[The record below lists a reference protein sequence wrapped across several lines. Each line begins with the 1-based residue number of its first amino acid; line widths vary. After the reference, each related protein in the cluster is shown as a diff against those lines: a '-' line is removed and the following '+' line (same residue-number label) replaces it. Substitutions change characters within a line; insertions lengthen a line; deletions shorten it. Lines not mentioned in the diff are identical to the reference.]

1 MLAAWKDKLFSLTI
15 KTTIITM
22 EKAITLN
29 EHFTNKVI
37 TKDLVDECKGEV
49 LSKMKELNYNYTTR
63 YSVAAI
69 ALFLDTLY
77 REEIEEILNVLNL
90 QEK

>member
-1 MLAAWKDKLFSLTI
+1 
-15 KTTIITM
+15 M

-37 TKDLVDECKGEV
+37 TKYLVEECKEEV
-49 LSKMKELNYNYTTR
+49 LSKMKELKYNSSAC

-69 ALFLDTLY
+69 SLFLDTL
-77 REEIEEILNVLNL
+77 RRDEREEILNVLNL

>member
-1 MLAAWKDKLFSLTI
+1 MAAWKDKLFSLTI
-15 KTTIITM
+15 KTTITTM
-22 EKAITLN
+22 EKTIALN

-37 TKDLVDECKGEV
+37 TKDLVDECKEEV
-49 LSKMKELNYNYTTR
+49 LSKMKDLKYNSTTC

-69 ALFLDTLY
+69 ALFLDTL
-77 REEIEEILNVLNL
+77 RKEEREEILNVLNL

>member
-1 MLAAWKDKLFSLTI
+1 
-15 KTTIITM
+15 M

-37 TKDLVDECKGEV
+37 TKDLVDECKEEI

-77 REEIEEILNVLNL
+77 RDEREEILNVLNL

>member
-1 MLAAWKDKLFSLTI
+1 
-15 KTTIITM
+15 M
-22 EKAITLN
+22 E
-29 EHFTNKVI
+29 KVI
-37 TKDLVDECKGEV
+37 TLTELICNNVISKDLVNECKGEI
-49 LSKMKELNYNYTTR
+49 LSKMKKLNYNYTTR

-77 REEIEEILNVLNL
+77 RDERKEILNVLNL

>member
-1 MLAAWKDKLFSLTI
+1 
-15 KTTIITM
+15 M

-37 TKDLVDECKGEV
+37 TKDLVEECKGEV
-49 LSKMKELNYNYTTR
+49 LSKMKELKYNSNAC

-69 ALFLDTLY
+69 ALFLDTLR
-77 REEIEEILNVLNL
+77 REEREEILNVLNL
-90 QEK
+90 Q

>member
-1 MLAAWKDKLFSLTI
+1 
-15 KTTIITM
+15 M

-29 EHFTNKVI
+29 EHFCNRVI
-37 TKDLVDECKGEV
+37 TKSLVDECNGEV
-49 LSKMKELNYNYTTR
+49 LSKMKELKYNSSAC

-69 ALFLDTLY
+69 ALFLDTLR
-77 REEIEEILNVLNL
+77 REEREEILNVLNL

>member
-1 MLAAWKDKLFSLTI
+1 
-15 KTTIITM
+15 M

-29 EHFTNKVI
+29 EHFFNQVI
-37 TKDLVDECKGEV
+37 TKRLVEKCKEDI
-49 LSKMKELNYNYTTR
+49 LSKMKELNYNNTAC

-69 ALFLDTLY
+69 SLFLDTLQRKE
-77 REEIEEILNVLNL
+77 REEILDVLNL

>member
-1 MLAAWKDKLFSLTI
+1 
-15 KTTIITM
+15 M
-22 EKAITLN
+22 EKVITLN

-37 TKDLVDECKGEV
+37 TKNLVEECKEEV
-49 LSKMKELNYNYTTR
+49 LSKMKELNYNSNTC

-69 ALFLDTLY
+69 ALFLDTL
-77 REEIEEILNVLNL
+77 RRDEREEILNVLNL

>member
-1 MLAAWKDKLFSLTI
+1 
-15 KTTIITM
+15 M
-22 EKAITLN
+22 EKIITLN

-37 TKDLVDECKGEV
+37 TKDLVEECKGEI
-49 LSKMKELNYNYTTR
+49 LSKMKELKYNSNTC

-69 ALFLDTLY
+69 SLFLNTL
-77 REEIEEILNVLNL
+77 RRNEREEILNVLNL

>member
-1 MLAAWKDKLFSLTI
+1 
-15 KTTIITM
+15 M

-29 EHFTNKVI
+29 EHFFNKVI
-37 TKDLVDECKGEV
+37 TTKLVEKCKEEII
-49 LSKMKELNYNYTTR
+49 SKMKDLKYNSTIC

-69 ALFLDTLY
+69 ALFFDTLTRDE
-77 REEIEEILNVLNL
+77 REEILSILNL

>member
-1 MLAAWKDKLFSLTI
+1 
-15 KTTIITM
+15 M

-37 TKDLVDECKGEV
+37 TKDFVDECKGEV
-49 LSKMKELNYNYTTR
+49 LSKMKELNYNSTTC

-69 ALFLDTLY
+69 ALFLDTL
-77 REEIEEILNVLNL
+77 RRDEREEILNVLNL

>member
-1 MLAAWKDKLFSLTI
+1 
-15 KTTIITM
+15 M
-22 EKAITLN
+22 EKEITLN

-37 TKDLVDECKGEV
+37 TKSLVDECNGEI
-49 LSKMKELNYNYTTR
+49 LSKMKELKYNSSTC

-69 ALFLDTLY
+69 SLFLDTLS
-77 REEIEEILNVLNL
+77 RDEREEILNILNL

>member
-1 MLAAWKDKLFSLTI
+1 
-15 KTTIITM
+15 M

-37 TKDLVDECKGEV
+37 TTKLVEESKGEI
-49 LSKMKELNYNYTTR
+49 LSKMKELKYNSTTY

-69 ALFLDTLY
+69 ALFLDTLC
-77 REEIEEILNVLNL
+77 RDEREEILNVLNL

>member
-1 MLAAWKDKLFSLTI
+1 
-15 KTTIITM
+15 M

-37 TKDLVDECKGEV
+37 TKDLVEECKEEV
-49 LSKMKELNYNYTTR
+49 LSKMKELNYSSNAC

-69 ALFLDTLY
+69 ALFLDTL
-77 REEIEEILNVLNL
+77 RRDEIEEILNVLNL
-90 QEK
+90 KENINN

>member
-1 MLAAWKDKLFSLTI
+1 
-15 KTTIITM
+15 M

-37 TKDLVDECKGEV
+37 TKSLVEESKGDII
-49 LSKMKELNYNYTTR
+49 SKMKELKYNNTIC

-69 ALFLDTLY
+69 SLFLDTL
-77 REEIEEILNVLNL
+77 RRDEREEILNVLNL

>member
-1 MLAAWKDKLFSLTI
+1 
-15 KTTIITM
+15 M

-37 TKDLVDECKGEV
+37 TKDLVEECNEEI
-49 LSKMKELNYNYTTR
+49 LSKMKELKYNSSTC

-69 ALFLDTLY
+69 SLFLDTLL
-77 REEIEEILNVLNL
+77 RDEREEILNVLNL

>member
-1 MLAAWKDKLFSLTI
+1 
-15 KTTIITM
+15 M

-29 EHFTNKVI
+29 EHFFNKVI
-37 TKDLVDECKGEV
+37 TTKLVEESKEEV
-49 LSKMKELNYNYTTR
+49 ISKMKELKYNNTTC

-69 ALFLDTLY
+69 ALFLDSLC
-77 REEIEEILNVLNL
+77 RDEREEILNVLNH

>member
-1 MLAAWKDKLFSLTI
+1 
-15 KTTIITM
+15 M

-29 EHFTNKVI
+29 EHLFNQVI
-37 TKDLVDECKGEV
+37 TKRLVEKCKEEV
-49 LSKMKELNYNYTTR
+49 LSKMKELKYNITTC

-69 ALFLDTLY
+69 ALFLDTLR
-77 REEIEEILNVLNL
+77 REEREEILNVLNL

>member
-1 MLAAWKDKLFSLTI
+1 
-15 KTTIITM
+15 M

-49 LSKMKELNYNYTTR
+49 LSKMKELKYNNTTC
-63 YSVAAI
+63 YSVATI
-69 ALFLDTLY
+69 ALFLDTLQRDE
-77 REEIEEILNVLNL
+77 REQILDILNL
-90 QEK
+90 Q

>member
-1 MLAAWKDKLFSLTI
+1 
-15 KTTIITM
+15 M

-29 EHFTNKVI
+29 EHFFNKVI
-37 TKDLVDECKGEV
+37 TTKLIEKCKGEII
-49 LSKMKELNYNYTTR
+49 SKMKELKYNSSTC

-69 ALFLDTLY
+69 ALFLDTLI
-77 REEIEEILNVLNL
+77 RNEREEILNVLNL

>member
-1 MLAAWKDKLFSLTI
+1 
-15 KTTIITM
+15 M
-22 EKAITLN
+22 EKAIILN

-49 LSKMKELNYNYTTR
+49 LSKMKELKYNSSTC

-69 ALFLDTLY
+69 ALFLDSLR
-77 REEIEEILNVLNL
+77 REEREEILNVLNL

>member
-1 MLAAWKDKLFSLTI
+1 
-15 KTTIITM
+15 M

-37 TKDLVDECKGEV
+37 TKDLVDKCKGEV
-49 LSKMKELNYNYTTR
+49 LSKIKELKYNSSTC
-63 YSVAAI
+63 YSVTAI
-69 ALFLDTLY
+69 ALFLDTLQ
-77 REEIEEILNVLNL
+77 RKEREEILNVLNL

>member
-1 MLAAWKDKLFSLTI
+1 
-15 KTTIITM
+15 M

-29 EHFTNKVI
+29 EHFCNKVI

-49 LSKMKELNYNYTTR
+49 LSKMKELKYNSTTC

-69 ALFLDTLY
+69 ALFFDTLIRDE
-77 REEIEEILNVLNL
+77 REEILSILNL
-90 QEK
+90 

>member
-1 MLAAWKDKLFSLTI
+1 
-15 KTTIITM
+15 M

-37 TKDLVDECKGEV
+37 TKDLVEECKGEV
-49 LSKMKELNYNYTTR
+49 LSKMKELKYNSSTC
-63 YSVAAI
+63 YSVTAI
-69 ALFLDTLY
+69 ALFLDTLI
-77 REEIEEILNVLNL
+77 RDEREEILNVLNL

>member
-1 MLAAWKDKLFSLTI
+1 
-15 KTTIITM
+15 M

-37 TKDLVDECKGEV
+37 TKDLVDKCKEEI
-49 LSKMKELNYNYTTR
+49 LSKMKELDYNSNAC

-69 ALFLDTLY
+69 SIFLDSL
-77 REEIEEILNVLNL
+77 RRNEREEILNVLNL